1 VHNDELARSDPEL
14 LARVGEFATGRKSR
28 LAAALIDLA
37 AQPSSRFAFVGHS
50 PDLPFEIGSI
60 TKALTGML
68 LADCVEADLVS
79 LDSEVGQIA
88 TVEAR
93 SELASVSLLELATHT
108 SGLPRMPRGIETR
121 LRALPYAGMGLNP
134 YFVLPRGP

>member
-1 VHNDELARSDPEL
+1 VSSKNVSSF
-14 LARVGEFATGRKSR
+14 ARVSEFATGRKSR
-28 LAAALIDLA
+28 LAAAVIDLA
-37 AQPSSRFAFVGHS
+37 AEPPSRFAFVGHS
-50 PDLPFEIGSI
+50 PALPFEIGSI

-93 SELASVSLLELATHT
+93 SELASVSLL
-108 SGLPRMPRGIETR
+108 
-121 LRALPYAGMGLNP
+121 
-134 YFVLPRGP
+134 